1 MGHLSKKVIHKNMIQ
16 DDVTRYVYIMNQLTN
31 LGKEEIGIVE
41 ESEETNLDASLS
53 VSDSDTNDD
62 VIVEEV
68 QVEENLVYVAGEEE
82 SSEDESYE

>member
-1 MGHLSKKVIHKNMIQ
+1 MEHFIG
-16 DDVTRYVYIMNQLTN
+16 RYILMNQLTN
-31 LGKEEIGIVE
+31 LGKEEIGVVE

-68 QVEENLVYVAGEEE
+68 RIEENVIM
-82 SSEDESYE
+82 